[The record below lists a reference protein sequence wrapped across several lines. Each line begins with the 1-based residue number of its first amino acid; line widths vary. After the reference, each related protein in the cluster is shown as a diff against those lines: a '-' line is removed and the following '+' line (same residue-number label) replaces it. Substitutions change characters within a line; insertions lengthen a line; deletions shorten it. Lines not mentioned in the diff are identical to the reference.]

1 MKKTLIVLLAGL
13 ALSSLSSLSS
23 HAADWLPKPKHISP
37 HVWVWVGPLEGP
49 NQANRGYRM
58 NLGFIQCKTAVAVID
73 SGYTPEMAHEM
84 LQRIREITPLPVRYV
99 INTNSQPHRFM
110 GNDVFR
116 AAGAEIIASREAAAR
131 MEAAGA
137 DFARSIVQTLGLKD
151 GTITPPK
158 APDYLLDANQS
169 RVLDLGGGVSVKVSH
184 WGRAHTRGSM
194 IAEVSPD
201 QTVFAGDILYSGRLL
216 SVLPDSHVGQ
226 WIAAFDQLRPIKAK
240 RFVPGHGEVAPL
252 SGFEHSSYR
261 YLTSLKSHMDQA
273 VKNGV
278 GPSEASKRFDSS
290 GWKKLVNFDELAGR
304 NASLAYLEAEA
315 DGF

>member
-1 MKKTLIVLLAGL
+1 MKKILMIAFAWLT
-13 ALSSLSSLSS
+13 LSSLPSQ
-23 HAADWLPKPKHISP
+23 AAGWLPKPAQVSP

-49 NQANRGYRM
+49 NQTNRGYRM
-58 NLGFIQCKTAVAVID
+58 NLGFVQGKTAVAVID

-84 LQRIREITPLPVRYV
+84 LRRIRDITPLPVRYV

-116 AAGAEIIASREAAAR
+116 ATGAEIIAARDAAAR
-131 MEAAGA
+131 MENAGA
-137 DFARSIVQTLGLKD
+137 DFVRTITQTLAHKD
-151 GTITPPK
+151 GTIVPPK
-158 APDYLLDANQS
+158 APDHLLDENQS
-169 RVLDLGGGVSVKVSH
+169 RLLDLGGGVQVKVSH

-194 IAEVSPD
+194 IAEVIPD

-226 WIAAFDQLRPIKAK
+226 WIAAYDRLRPLKAK
-240 RFVPGHGEVAPL
+240 QFVPGHGEVAPL
-252 SGFEHSSYR
+252 SGFEHSTYR
-261 YLTSLKSHMDQA
+261 YLTKLTAHMDQA

-278 GPSEASKRFDSS
+278 GPSEASKRFDAT
-290 GWKKLVNFDELAGR
+290 GWRALANFDELAGR

-315 DGF
+315 EGF